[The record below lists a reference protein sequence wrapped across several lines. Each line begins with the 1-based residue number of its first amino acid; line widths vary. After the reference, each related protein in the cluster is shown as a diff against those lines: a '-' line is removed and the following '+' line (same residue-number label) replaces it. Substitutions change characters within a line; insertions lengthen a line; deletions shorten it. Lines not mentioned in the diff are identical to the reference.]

1 MLSTT
6 YRVATYRMVNLE
18 RAYTSK
24 TAAGNMKKKNY
35 LVPDVGMMILQ
46 SNPILITV
54 SSPDGPRH
62 GGIDYGTHEAD
73 ARNDSYWDEE

>member
-1 MLSTT
+1 
-6 YRVATYRMVNLE
+6 
-18 RAYTSK
+18 
-24 TAAGNMKKKNY
+24 MKKKNY
-35 LVPDVGMMILQ
+35 LVPVVGMMILQ

-73 ARNDSYWDEE
+73 ARSDSYWDEE